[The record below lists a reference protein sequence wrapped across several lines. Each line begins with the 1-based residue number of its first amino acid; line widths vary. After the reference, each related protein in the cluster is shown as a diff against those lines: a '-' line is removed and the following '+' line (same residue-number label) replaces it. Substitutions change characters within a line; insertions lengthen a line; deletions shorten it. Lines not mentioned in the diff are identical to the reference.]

1 MASFQTIL
9 IIGATSGI
17 GEELARQY
25 HSLGKQVIIS
35 GRRTTRLDTL
45 AAQLLGVGVIQIDV
59 QDLDALPRKIDEAFT
74 MFPEIDAVIVN
85 AGIQIL
91 LDYTADN
98 NSNNNGYPTT
108 ANITKEITTNLTG
121 PTVLARCII
130 EHFRASRPSQASLLA
145 FVTSGLGLVPA
156 TMLPI
161 YCATKSAL
169 HYFTVI
175 LRNQLKDTPISVVEI
190 LPPYVKTEL
199 DVAHADEMA
208 KRLGG
213 QKPQVMPVK
222 EYVESVIKGLAVTQA
237 DGKIQKY
244 VAEGLPR
251 VAVEAW
257 VQALGPIAQMLHMDL

>member
-1 MASFQTIL
+1 
-9 IIGATSGI
+9 
-17 GEELARQY
+17 
-25 HSLGKQVIIS
+25 
-35 GRRTTRLDTL
+35 
-45 AAQLLGVGVIQIDV
+45 
-59 QDLDALPRKIDEAFT
+59 

-85 AGIQIL
+85 AGVQIL

-98 NSNNNGYPTT
+98 NNSGYPTT
-108 ANITKEITTNLTG
+108 ANIIKEITTNLTG
-121 PTVLARCII
+121 PTVLARCVI

-156 TMLPI
+156 TLLPV

-175 LRNQLKDTPISVVEI
+175 LRNQLKDTAISVVEI

-213 QKPQVMPVK
+213 QQKKPQGMPVK
-222 EYVESVIKGLAVTQA
+222 EYVESVIKGLAVTQT

>member
-1 MASFQTIL
+1 MLTCN
-9 IIGATSGI
+9 
-17 GEELARQY
+17 
-25 HSLGKQVIIS
+25 K
-35 GRRTTRLDTL
+35 
-45 AAQLLGVGVIQIDV
+45 IDV

-74 MFPEIDAVIVN
+74 IFPEIDAVIVN
-85 AGIQIL
+85 SGVQIL

-98 NSNNNGYPTT
+98 SAAATTTNGYPTT

-121 PTVLARCII
+121 PTVLARCVI

-156 TMLPI
+156 TMLPV

-175 LRNQLKDTPISVVEI
+175 LRNQLKDTTISVVEI

-213 QKPQVMPVK
+213 KKPQGMPVK
-222 EYVESVIKGLAVTQA
+222 GIC
-237 DGKIQKY
+237 
-244 VAEGLPR
+244 
-251 VAVEAW
+251 
-257 VQALGPIAQMLHMDL
+257 